1 MYRLWWAPGTAAM
14 APHAALEEI
23 GTPYELVRVD
33 LAGREHL
40 GDAYRKLNPN
50 GRVPTLA
57 DGDFVM
63 SEAAAIILYLA
74 DRYPAAKLLPAADEA
89 RGRALQ
95 WLVHLTNTVQQTFLE
110 FYHPD
115 WYLQDTD
122 QARALKESAEARLN
136 GQWQRIDD
144 ALARHGP
151 WLAGDT
157 FSAADL
163 YLHMLNR
170 WSRNCR
176 RPAWTWPHIK
186 ANVDLVR
193 ARPAVRRMM
202 AEQDIAEP
210 Y

>member
-23 GTPYELVRVD
+23 GTPHELVRVD
-33 LAGREHL
+33 IAAREHL

-57 DGDFVM
+57 NGDFVM

-74 DRYPAAKLLPAADEA
+74 DRHPASKLLPGDANA
-89 RGRALQ
+89 RGRAQQ
-95 WLVHLTNTVQQTFLE
+95 WLVHLTNTVQQTFIE

-115 WYLQDTD
+115 WYLADVQ
-122 QARALKESAEARLN
+122 QATALKESAEARLN
-136 GQWQRIDD
+136 GLWQRIDD
-144 ALARHGP
+144 ALAHDGP
-151 WLAGDT
+151 YLAGAT

-186 ANVDLVR
+186 ANIDLVR

-202 AEQDIAEP
+202 AAQDIAEP